1 MAHHDAVSAKMIPGL
16 RDGAQLGKERKI
28 SSETPIYDALVRE
41 FKRNPLSPYR
51 RPGVLSPVSSAPALR
66 AKEET
71 AGPDPR
77 EVEPPG

>member
-1 MAHHDAVSAKMIPGL
+1 M
-16 RDGAQLGKERKI
+16 GKERRI

-51 RPGVLSPVSSAPALR
+51 RAGVLSSVSPVSSAPALR
-66 AKEET
+66 AREET

>member
-1 MAHHDAVSAKMIPGL
+1 M
-16 RDGAQLGKERKI
+16 

-51 RPGVLSPVSSAPALR
+51 RVRALSSVSPVSSAPALR
-66 AKEET
+66 AKKET
-71 AGPDPR
+71 TGPDPR